1 MENSGD
7 QEVAIVSIVDD
18 MILDDERPNAF
29 AELGSTAA
37 HAGLFCE

>member
-18 MILDDERPNAF
+18 MVLDDERPNAF
-29 AELGSTAA
+29 AELWPVATYP
-37 HAGLFCE
+37 GLFGQ